1 MAREVYFDPYGS
13 YTRGYDQGTSRQ
25 MEVERNAREARN
37 QDFNFYGLAPLQLD
51 NARLENRFNN
61 AAYPY
66 RVNALGY
73 ADVVGKNQAAASML
87 PVADNASFGGDPTP
101 YANYL
106 SYALGYTQQVMPDGS
121 IQMVNSVGAPVGA
134 PITTGAITEPLFRRK
149 EWNERN
155 DTYFDQ
161 GVSAANVG
169 VARQN
174 ANTAE
179 YQATA
184 YAQNMDNQTRATLAG
199 QAAKAGGQAG
209 IAPWNWIP
217 NFFGTNMPGVTSP
230 NAYTYPQTNAPAPNT
245 PAAMAP
251 QAPQALPPAYNSP
264 SNPSTMFSPPQGSNS
279 ISLPAQRP
287 LTAEE
292 AWANYQDSLRTV
304 PNHPMPNLTPE
315 QVLGMQRD
323 WELRNGIMPVQQ

>member
-37 QDFNFYGLAPLQLD
+37 QDLNFYGLAPLQLD

-73 ADVVGKNQAAASML
+73 ADIVGKNQAGQSMIDTGRAASWMGN
-87 PVADNASFGGDPTP
+87 PEPWAAAQG
-101 YANYL
+101 YL
-106 SYALGYTQQVMPDGS
+106 YGLNQTRLPDGS
-121 IQMVNSVGAPVGA
+121 IQMTGQDGQPVGA
-134 PITTGAITEPLFRRK
+134 PITTGGITAPWYERK
-149 EWNERN
+149 DWWDRN
-155 DTYFDQ
+155 DTYFNQ
-161 GVSAANVG
+161 GVAAANVG

-199 QAAKAGGQAG
+199 QASRAGGQAG

-217 NFFGTNMPGVTSP
+217 GFFETNMPGVTAP
-230 NAYTYPQTNAPAPNT
+230 NAYPYPQTTAPAPNT

-251 QAPQALPPAYNSP
+251 QAPQVLPPAYNSP
-264 SNPSTMFSPPQGSNS
+264 SNPSTMFSSPQGRNS
-279 ISLPAQRP
+279 ISLPAPLP

-292 AWANYQDSLRTV
+292 AWANYQESLRTV

-315 QVLGMQRD
+315 QVLGLQRD